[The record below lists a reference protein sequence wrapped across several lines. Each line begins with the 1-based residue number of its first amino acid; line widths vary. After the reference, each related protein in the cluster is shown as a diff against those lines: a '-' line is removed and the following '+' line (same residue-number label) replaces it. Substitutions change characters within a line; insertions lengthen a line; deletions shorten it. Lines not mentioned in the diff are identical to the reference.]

1 MPVTAYWT
9 GGMLRID
16 AYKPDPRLA
25 PVQTGFGVQ
34 LTAEQADTLRRI
46 IDAGPTKHRIP
57 VDVI

>member
-1 MPVTAYWT
+1 
-9 GGMLRID
+9 MLRID